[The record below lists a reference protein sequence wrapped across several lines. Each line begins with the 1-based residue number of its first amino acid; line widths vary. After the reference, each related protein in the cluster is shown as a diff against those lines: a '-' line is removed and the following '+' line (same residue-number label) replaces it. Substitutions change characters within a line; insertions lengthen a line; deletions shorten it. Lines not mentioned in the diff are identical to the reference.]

1 MALSRRRGA
10 LVERL
15 HRRRTR
21 EREGLFIVEGVRA
34 AEEALEHGAA
44 IRFVV
49 RGPGLDGTEAGRALS
64 RRLDTEGFDVSDV
77 DEAELARAADTET
90 PQGVVLVCEEPGWS
104 LDDLGAIDRS
114 RVLLLDAVQD
124 PGNAGTLVRAAA
136 AFGLEGVVALD
147 GTVDPWSTK
156 TVRAAAGG
164 TLQTRVVRASW
175 DDTETWLEDRGIP
188 LMAGDAGGEDVAAVT
203 PAPRWALAVGNE
215 GAGPRPELR
224 ARAERLVSVPMPGG
238 AESLN
243 AGVAGSIL
251 MYALTRTRAPAPPES

>member
-15 HRRRTR
+15 HHRRTR

-34 AEEALEHGAA
+34 AEEALDHGAA
-44 IRFVV
+44 IRFVL

-64 RRLDTEGFDVSDV
+64 RRLDTAGVDVTDV
-77 DEAELARAADTET
+77 DDGELARAADTET

-104 LDDLGAIDRS
+104 LNDLGTSDRS
-114 RVLLLDAVQD
+114 RVLVLDAVQD

-136 AFGLEGVVALD
+136 AFGLDGVVALD

-156 TVRAAAGG
+156 TVRASAGG
-164 TLQTRVVRASW
+164 TFQTRVVGAAW
-175 DDTETWLEDRGIP
+175 EDTAAWIEARGIP
-188 LMAGDAGGEDVAAVT
+188 LLVADAGGEDVAAV
-203 PAPRWALAVGNE
+203 PSPRRWALAVGNE
-215 GAGPRPELR
+215 GAGPRAELR
-224 ARAERLVSVPMPGG
+224 TRAERVVSVPMPGG

-251 MYALTRTRAPAPPES
+251 MYALTRTHALEPSEG